1 MQTLLGQLGDGQL
14 LGDVDVGQLK
24 QAALAVALFEVV
36 HNDIQQRR
44 RQQRAHNGQIGGDGV
59 HDADDLALGRVG
71 GNVQH
76 IEVGVG
82 VERQRF
88 RFIEALGAHGTLGLV
103 VRLLLGS
110 QTAGGDLRCL
120 QEGRLDMLVAVFAD
134 DFLRQIRLADLNV
147 LTPAGRG
154 DLHGVAVGFQGDGK
168 LQTGEN
174 IQNRI
179 GRHGDAQ
186 NSVDAADFCGEL
198 LALARGT
205 GRAVK
210 VGGGDLAAAQLLDQV
225 QGACHTQL
233 GGILGDALLVMAG
246 SVGVLTQTAG
256 GLADIVAGKLGAF
269 KQQLG
274 GAVLDLAVQTAHNT
288 GQCHGLG
295 AVADDKV
302 IGGQGELFFVKGGD
316 LLAVLGAAHDDL
328 AAFQRVHI
336 KGVHRLTDFQH
347 NVVGDVHNVGD
358 AAQPAQCQ
366 PAAHPARGLA
376 GGDVVNIMTDVARA
390 KVGRFHGDGQARLG
404 GFADGVVRC
413 GHLQRLAQHGG
424 NLTRNAQNALAVG
437 AVGGDGNIKNIIIQP
452 HNILNGGAGYGV
464 LGQIQ
469 QTVYLGTGV
478 QVVIQTQLGAAAQH
492 TVGLDAHKGL
502 CLDFNAAGQRRAVQ
516 RRGGVHTGV
525 NIGSAGG
532 NLDIVTVIAAIHL
545 ADVQV
550 GALLRDTL
558 GDNADNDLADL
569 AAEVDEFLD
578 LKAAV
583 KQLALQLLGGDV
595 DIYILL

>member
-1 MQTLLGQLGDGQL
+1 M
-14 LGDVDVGQLK
+14 
-24 QAALAVALFEVV
+24 
-36 HNDIQQRR
+36 
-44 RQQRAHNGQIGGDGV
+44 
-59 HDADDLALGRVG
+59 
-71 GNVQH
+71 
-76 IEVGVG
+76 
-82 VERQRF
+82 
-88 RFIEALGAHGTLGLV
+88 
-103 VRLLLGS
+103 RLLLGG
-110 QTAGGDLRCL
+110 QTAGGDLRRF

-134 DFLRQIRLADLNV
+134 DFLRQIRLADLDV
-147 LTPAGRG
+147 LTPAGRN
-154 DLHGVAVGFQGDGK
+154 DLHGVAVGLQGDLK
-168 LQTGEN
+168 LQTVQD

-186 NSVDAADFCGEL
+186 NTVDAADFCGEM

-225 QGACHTQL
+225 QGARHAQF
-233 GGILGDALLVMAG
+233 GGILGDALFVMAG
-246 SVGVLTQTAG
+246 GIGVLAQTAG
-256 GLADIVAGKLGAF
+256 GLADVVAGELGAF

-274 GAVLDLAVQTAHNT
+274 GAVLDLAVQAAHNT
-288 GQCHGLG
+288 GQRHGLG

-302 IGGQGELFFVKGGD
+302 VGGQGELFFVQGGD

-336 KGVHRLTDFQH
+336 KGVHRLTDLQH
-347 NVVGDVHNVGD
+347 DIVGDVHNVGN
-358 AAQPAQCQ
+358 AAQPAQGQ

-376 GGDVVNIMTDVARA
+376 GGDVVHIVADVARA
-390 KVGRFHGDGQARLG
+390 QVRGLHSDGQARLG
-404 GFADGVVRC
+404 GLADGVVRC

-437 AVGGDGNIKNIIIQP
+437 AVGGDGDIKDIVVKP
-452 HNILNGGAGYGV
+452 HNVLNGGAGYGV

-469 QTVYLGTGV
+469 QTVYLGAGV
-478 QVVIQTQLGAAAQH
+478 QVIIQAQLGAAAQH

-502 CLDFNAAGQRRAVQ
+502 CLDFNAAGQRGAVQ
-516 RRGGVHTGV
+516 RGGSVHTGV
-525 NIGSAGG
+525 NVGGTGG
-532 NLDIVTVIAAIHL
+532 NLDVVTVIAAIHL

-550 GALLRDTL
+550 GTLLRDTL

-569 AAEVDEFLD
+569 AAEVDKFLD